1 MRKVPGRLA
10 DMKRAQAIKKV
21 RVAARCRRG
30 GRWSFEDVVDV
41 VVALAAELA
50 QLLRSPHLC
59 TIINIS
65 VFIFPLS

>member
-41 VVALAAELA
+41 VV
-50 QLLRSPHLC
+50 LLLQPS
-59 TIINIS
+59 
-65 VFIFPLS
+65 